1 MAEGKRREERRRNMQ
16 RGQRYGM
23 NSIFHRISVRKYQ
36 NRDVEQEKIELM
48 LKAAMAAPS
57 ACNQQPWEFYVV
69 KDKAVI
75 GRLSEAS
82 PYAKCAK
89 DAPVVF
95 VPCFRSKG
103 IAPEYFN
110 IDMSAAVE
118 NLLLEADELGLG
130 AVWMGIS
137 PDEGR
142 MKAVREVLD
151 IPEDLHAFALIPCG
165 YPAEERAQE
174 DRYEESRVHY
184 IIKTGRQGKVSL
196 PPRFRIFMKNK
207 RENKP
212 PAWRHISGAA
222 PDSVSGTRTV

>member
-1 MAEGKRREERRRNMQ
+1 MSKKYGQPEYEVPDNKTERGRNMQ
-16 RGQRYGM
+16 RGQGYGM

-75 GRLSEAS
+75 ERLSEAS
-82 PYAKCAK
+82 PYA
-89 DAPVVF
+89 
-95 VPCFRSKG
+95 
-103 IAPEYFN
+103 
-110 IDMSAAVE
+110 
-118 NLLLEADELGLG
+118 
-130 AVWMGIS
+130 
-137 PDEGR
+137 GR

-184 IIKTGRQGKVSL
+184 IR
-196 PPRFRIFMKNK
+196 N
-207 RENKP
+207 
-212 PAWRHISGAA
+212 
-222 PDSVSGTRTV
+222 

>member
-1 MAEGKRREERRRNMQ
+1 
-16 RGQRYGM
+16 M

-75 GRLSEAS
+75 ERLSEAS

-130 AVWMGIS
+130 AVW
-137 PDEGR
+137 
-142 MKAVREVLD
+142 

-184 IIKTGRQGKVSL
+184 I
-196 PPRFRIFMKNK
+196 MN
-207 RENKP
+207 
-212 PAWRHISGAA
+212 
-222 PDSVSGTRTV
+222 